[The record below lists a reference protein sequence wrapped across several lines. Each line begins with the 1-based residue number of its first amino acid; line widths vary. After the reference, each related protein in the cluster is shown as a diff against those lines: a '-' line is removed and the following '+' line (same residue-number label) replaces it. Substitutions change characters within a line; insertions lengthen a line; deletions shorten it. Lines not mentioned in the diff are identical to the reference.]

1 MRKIILS
8 MPISLDGYIEGPHHE
23 LDWVIADDDL
33 HDFYSDLL
41 EQTDLIMYGRVT
53 YELMVRYW
61 PMAPS
66 DPSLP
71 KGMLRYAN
79 TINPM
84 KKIVF
89 SSTLKNAEWNTQII
103 HTLIPE
109 KISKLKAQPGGNI
122 ALGGGAAI
130 AQEFIQNGL
139 VDEFQLLVQPVIIG
153 EGKPLF
159 KGIRDLLKLD
169 FLWSRSFN
177 SGTIALCYRIDAQT

>member
-8 MPISLDGYIEGPHHE
+8 MPITLDGYIEGPHRE

-61 PMAPS
+61 PIARS

-71 KGMLRYAN
+71 MSMHRYAN

-84 KKIVF
+84 KKVVF
-89 SSTLKNAEWNTQII
+89 STTLKNAEWNTQVI
-103 HTLIPE
+103 HTLIPKE
-109 KISKLKAQPGGNI
+109 ISKLKVQPGGNI

-130 AQEFIQNGL
+130 AQAFIQHGL
-139 VDEFQLLVQPVIIG
+139 VDELQLLVQPVAIG

-159 KGIRDLLKLD
+159 NGIRDLLKLD
-169 FLWSRSFN
+169 FLWSRSFD
-177 SGTIALCYRIDAQT
+177 SGTVALCYRIDEKT